1 MMKKLLSLLMVFVM
15 VLGGAAL
22 AEAAVD
28 YTGYWVLTAVEVAGA
43 AVDPAVLGYN
53 AYMDIYANGFCRMV
67 INDQVDNGSWAAT
80 ENGIE
85 ATNEAGQAE
94 AFTLVDGMLVF
105 EMDGS
110 KLIFAKEAHTEPLQ
124 GLAVADFNGKWV
136 FSYLEYLGAAYGAEE
151 VGVDM
156 TITLSDGKGSLE
168 MTYAEGTEA
177 YEADCVLVEYP
188 DFGSVLFFLYL
199 DENGE
204 QIGDGM
210 ALLKF
215 DNNELVWYYVDEY
228 DNDVFQC
235 FVLETP
241 VEQ

>member
-1 MMKKLLSLLMVFVM
+1 MMKKFLALLMVFVM
-15 VLGGAAL
+15 VLGGAAI

-28 YTGYWVLTAVEVAGA
+28 YTGYWVLTAVEVAGE

-85 ATNEAGQAE
+85 TTNEAGQAE

-110 KLIFAKEAHTEPLQ
+110 KLIFTKEAYTEPLQ
-124 GLAVADFNGKWV
+124 GLTVADFNGKWV
-136 FSYLEYLGAAYGAEE
+136 FSYLEYLGVAYNAEE
-151 VGVDM
+151 VGTDM
-156 TITLSDGKGSLE
+156 TITLSDGKGHLE
-168 MTYAEGTEA
+168 MTYADGTEA
-177 YEADCVLVEYP
+177 YEGVCVLEEYP
-188 DFGSVLFFLYL
+188 GFGSMLIFLYV

-204 QIGDGM
+204 QTGDGM

-228 DNDVFQC
+228 DNDVFHC
-235 FVLETP
+235 FVLAE
-241 VEQ
+241 